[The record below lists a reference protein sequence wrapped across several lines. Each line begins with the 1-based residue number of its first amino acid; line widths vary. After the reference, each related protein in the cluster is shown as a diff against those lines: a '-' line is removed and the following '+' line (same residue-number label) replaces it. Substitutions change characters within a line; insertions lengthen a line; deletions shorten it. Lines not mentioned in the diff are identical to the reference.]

1 MCVGQLLLL
10 AGLYGCT
17 TRPSLRTAE
26 SEPVAVA
33 SVGQA
38 RQPTLHAGTSG
49 DYPPFSVADGDHFA
63 GFSIDL
69 VEAYARDRNLA
80 VTWQRFAWPELVS
93 DLLSG
98 RFQLASSGI
107 TVRPE
112 RSIAGRYTVPIAVTG
127 SVLLVRR
134 PAWLDDTRKTT
145 NDWLRA
151 LDDARLRL
159 GVNRGGH
166 LERIAR
172 ERLPHAQIVTFD
184 DNRLV
189 PAALARGEIDAAL
202 TNTIEEARWRKQAGA
217 DIECVG
223 PFTREY
229 VALYAPKE
237 AATLTA
243 DLDDWLIRAETSGQ
257 LTRLREGAFESTA
270 AERTALVVPALLAAT
285 AERLALMP
293 FVAEAKQQSG
303 KPIDDPDQE
312 ARVLTLACDQVA
324 KAAKKLSLPAP
335 LDARVRAFFQAQMD
349 AAKAIQR
356 LPREPAAQSYALDT
370 ELRPAVA
377 RVSDRIH
384 RLVARV
390 PRGLSLSGLTE
401 QARQALA
408 GTGLSEAE
416 CDAVAQGIYGLSHE
430 AHAIR

>member
-17 TRPSLRTAE
+17 TRPNLRTRE

-33 SVGQA
+33 SA
-38 RQPTLHAGTSG
+38 RPVAQTTLYAGTSG
-49 DYPPFSVADGDHFA
+49 DYPPFSVADGDRFA

-80 VTWQRFAWPELVS
+80 VSWRRFLWPEFVS
-93 DLLSG
+93 DLLAG
-98 RFQLASSGI
+98 RFELASSGI

-134 PAWLDDTRKTT
+134 PAWLDDMRRTT
-145 NDWLRA
+145 DDWLRV
-151 LDDARLRL
+151 LDDGRLRL

-189 PAALARGEIDAAL
+189 PAALARAELDAAL
-202 TNTIEEARWRKQAGA
+202 TNTIEEARWRRLSGA
-217 DIECVG
+217 NIESVG

-229 VALYAPKE
+229 VALYAPKD
-237 AATLTA
+237 AGTLTA
-243 DLDDWLIRAETSGQ
+243 DLDDWLIHAETSGE
-257 LTRLREGAFESTA
+257 LARLREAAFASEGT
-270 AERTALVVPALLAAT
+270 ERTALVVPALLAAI

-293 FVAEAKQQSG
+293 FVAEAKQRSG
-303 KPIDDPDQE
+303 KPIDDPEQE
-312 ARVLTLACDQVA
+312 ARVLTLACDQVGH
-324 KAAKKLSLPAP
+324 AAMKLGLPAP
-335 LDARVRAFFQAQMD
+335 PDARVRLFFQAQMD
-349 AAKAIQR
+349 AAKTIQR
-356 LPREPAAQSYALDT
+356 LPREPSATSYALDT

-384 RLVARV
+384 RLVAQV
-390 PRGLSLSGLTE
+390 PRGLSLSALTE
-401 QARQALA
+401 QSRVVLQ
-408 GTGLSEAE
+408 GTGLSGAE
-416 CDAVAQGIYGLSHE
+416 CDAIAQALYGLSHE
-430 AHAIR
+430 ANPDP